1 MKGVKA
7 FAGIQSVITA
17 ARRLR
22 MPKKGLRR
30 SLRAVSE
37 LLNQGGYRRR
47 DGGLIRPHNVRRMLA
62 QG

>member
-1 MKGVKA
+1 MLGS
-7 FAGIQSVITA
+7 QSVIAA

-30 SLRAVSE
+30 SLRAVSQ
-37 LLNQGGYRRR
+37 LLNQNGYRRS

-62 QG
+62 AGQR

>member
-1 MKGVKA
+1 M
-7 FAGIQSVITA
+7 FTA

-37 LLNQGGYRRR
+37 LLNQNDYRRS

-62 QG
+62 AGQR